1 MELVRET
8 NAGRAGLDPMLP
20 QPWVIER
27 VRQET
32 HDTFTLELLPGRSSA
47 AAAAGHFLPGQF
59 NMLYVFGVGEVPIS
73 ISGDPGQ
80 PDRLVH
86 TTRAVGAVTRAMRQ
100 LKRGGQIGV
109 RGPYGTGWP
118 VEAAQGDD
126 LVLVAGGIGLAP
138 LRSVVYQVLAEREKY
153 GRVVIL
159 FGARS
164 AADLLFRRE
173 LEKWRSRFDLD
184 VLVTVDRASADWR
197 GSVGVV
203 TKLIGRAPFDP
214 HNTTAL
220 LCGPEIMMRYT
231 VDELLR
237 RGMPA
242 GRIHLSMERNM
253 KCAIG
258 LCGHCQF
265 GAAFVCQEGPV
276 FSYPAVQ
283 RLFSVREG

>member
-1 MELVRET
+1 MELVLET
-8 NAGRAGLDPMLP
+8 DQRRAPLDPMLP
-20 QPWVIER
+20 RPWLIDR

-32 HDTFTLELLPGRSSA
+32 HDTFTLELVPGPSVTAAPPGR
-47 AAAAGHFLPGQF
+47 FLPGQF

-80 PDRLVH
+80 AGRLVH

-100 LKRGGQIGV
+100 LKRGGQLGV

-118 VEAAQGDD
+118 VEAARGDD

-184 VLVTVDRASADWR
+184 VLVTVDRASSDWR

-214 HNTTAL
+214 FNATAL

-237 RGMPA
+237 RGMPP
-242 GRIHLSMERNM
+242 GQVYLSMERNM

-276 FSYPAVQ
+276 FPYPAVE